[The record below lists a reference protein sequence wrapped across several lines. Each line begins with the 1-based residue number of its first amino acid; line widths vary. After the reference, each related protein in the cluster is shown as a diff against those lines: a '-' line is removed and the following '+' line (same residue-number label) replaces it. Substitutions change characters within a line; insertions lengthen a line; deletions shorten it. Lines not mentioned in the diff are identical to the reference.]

1 MRVLGS
7 EPHLFGLRP
16 SGHVLQAAS
25 LAPGVGRFAS
35 GPLLSPGCL
44 LAPCSRASGVPCAG
58 CSGQGLRSSAGG
70 GGGHSALPTPCFPR
84 RVAQPR
90 PPVPRPKTP
99 QGPEAI
105 PSMASPLAAAPFPAG
120 E

>member
-25 LAPGVGRFAS
+25 LAPGVGRFTS

-70 GGGHSALPTPCFPR
+70 GGGSLCLTHSLLP
-84 RVAQPR
+84 
-90 PPVPRPKTP
+90 
-99 QGPEAI
+99 
-105 PSMASPLAAAPFPAG
+105 S
-120 E
+120 